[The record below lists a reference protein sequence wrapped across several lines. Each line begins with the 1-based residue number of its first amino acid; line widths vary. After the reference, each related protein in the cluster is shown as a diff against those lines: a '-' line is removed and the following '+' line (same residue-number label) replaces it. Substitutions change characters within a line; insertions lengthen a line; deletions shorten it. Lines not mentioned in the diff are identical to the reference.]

1 MKIINV
7 ENESKKNLQSSKKNS
22 FGNNI
27 LYSSVYIYTFICLVS
42 HFNTL
47 ELFCLQIQFYSIP
60 FHCIYYTSWES
71 VHGMERLF
79 RMYSVVRCISVY
91 ICNRQDKG
99 KCCIVLSFISPL
111 LFQPVLCFFFLFIYY
126 LCVRHRWSMKFS
138 CLFFFFLYMN
148 CKVKLLIF
156 FPRSSWGFFFFDK
169 K

>member
-1 MKIINV
+1 M
-7 ENESKKNLQSSKKNS
+7 
-22 FGNNI
+22 
-27 LYSSVYIYTFICLVS
+27 
-42 HFNTL
+42 

-111 LFQPVLCFFFLFIYY
+111 LFQPVLCFFLFIYLLFVCKTSLKY
-126 LCVRHRWSMKFS
+126 EVFMSV
-138 CLFFFFLYMN
+138 FFFYMN

-156 FPRSSWGFFFFDK
+156 FPRSSWGFFFLTKNKWEIKDVLLKYFFYVRCDLK
-169 K
+169 WNGR